1 MMEFL
6 CAVPVLSGL
15 LSICAPPAPLAVG
28 YVEGDYVLIAPIEV
42 AEIRSLGVKRGDR
55 VEAGA
60 PIATLEDSEV
70 RIAVAQA
77 DAALAQAEAQ
87 LANLKQGRR
96 PEELAVLEAARLS
109 AAAAKAAAER
119 TLARIEDLSKRGI
132 AAQADLDA
140 ARTQMDQTSAAL
152 AQAEA
157 NMAVAKLPARPE
169 EIRAAEQA
177 VSQAKAVRDQAS
189 WRLSKRSLLAPAA
202 GRINDVIRNPGDL
215 AGPSAPVIS
224 LLPDGAVKLRLYVPE
239 TQLASVSVGSQ
250 LAVQCDGCPEGLTA
264 DVTYVSPE
272 PEYTPPVI
280 YSLENRQ
287 KLVFLVEARPQGEA
301 TRLQPGQIVDARM
314 AP

>member
-1 MMEFL
+1 MMDL
-6 CAVPVLSGL
+6 ICAIPVISGL
-15 LSICAPPAPLAVG
+15 ISACAPPAPLAVG
-28 YVEGDYVLIAPIEV
+28 YVEGDYVLIAPIET
-42 AEIRSLGVKRGDR
+42 AEIRSLAVARGDR
-55 VEAGA
+55 VAA
-60 PIATLEDSEV
+60 DAAIATLEDSEV

-77 DAALAQAEAQ
+77 GAGLAQVEAQ
-87 LANLKQGRR
+87 LANLRQGRR

-109 AAAAKAAAER
+109 AEAAKAAAER

-140 ARTQMDQTSAAL
+140 ARTQMEQTSAAL

-177 VSQAKAVRDQAS
+177 VEQAKAVRDQAE
-189 WRLSKRSLLAPAA
+189 WRLSNRSLKAPAA

-215 AGPSAPVIS
+215 AGPSAPVVS

-239 TQLASVSVGSQ
+239 TQLSAVAVGAD
-250 LAVQCDGCPEGLTA
+250 LAVQCDGCPDGLSA
-264 DVTYVSPE
+264 RVTYVSPE

-287 KLVFLVEARPQGEA
+287 KLVFLVEAKPEGEA
-301 TRLQPGQIVDARM
+301 TRLQPGQIVDARL